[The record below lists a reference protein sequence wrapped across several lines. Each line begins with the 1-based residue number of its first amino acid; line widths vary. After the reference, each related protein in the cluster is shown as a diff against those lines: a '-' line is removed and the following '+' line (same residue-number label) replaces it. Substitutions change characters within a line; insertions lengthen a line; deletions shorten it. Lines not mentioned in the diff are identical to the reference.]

1 MFESIRLFFKNIK
14 CSCKKSNCCVVVVE
28 VDEHK
33 EIQYNESLECVHYMN
48 KIKRNKNSSI

>member
-14 CSCKKSNCCVVVVE
+14 CKCRCQNASCCVVV

-33 EIQYNESLECVHYMN
+33 EIQYNESLECVHDMN